1 MKLRYTVRTLMVGL
15 LASVLLMTACTG
27 DGSGNETSAETVA
40 DTSVVTEA
48 ATKAEEETL
57 AATETETEAMTEAL
71 TEAATDASTEPT
83 TEPEAITSAET
94 EATVETTLAETE
106 AGTEDPAPIDTLTMS
121 HTGGVYTEAIS
132 LEMSA
137 PEGQTIRY
145 TTDGSVPTKRSTK
158 YKEAIEVT
166 EDALTIRAA
175 CFDESGKITGDVV
188 TNTYVI
194 REAKES
200 TLYTVMI
207 SVDKDDLG
215 DMYDNVN
222 AKIERPAHV
231 EIVTPDGETVISQDA
246 GLRLFGGSSR
256 SLQQKSFKLIARKT
270 GYFGEDAAYVGQG
283 TFRYALF
290 PERVIKGGAKVGQV
304 LDRYDSFILRNGGN
318 DSLLHTACNPED
330 ATLIRDG
337 LANNFAADVTTAV
350 EYSYS
355 QYAVV
360 YINGNYYGLL
370 DMREN
375 LNEDFVK
382 RVWGVD
388 DNDVVV
394 IKSELDITRACA
406 DHDNGGGCR
415 YCGSWFF
422 YETDDSEM
430 AQNTLNEW
438 LKFCEEICGKVNAN
452 DAEYNAAF
460 QKLEANVDL
469 VGLKEW
475 YALNLYLCNTDWPHN
490 NIKLWKYTGEPVEGI
505 EITDGKW
512 RFMTRDM
519 DMTMGRYSRPELT
532 SDLDSRA
539 KVDSFWRTLGNY
551 IPAYHDIYSDSGET
565 KLYADALYLQGLFAF
580 CMRNDEFRAEFTAYC
595 RELISEEKQ
604 ALLEQHY
611 DTLVAQ
617 VSPEMGA
624 YIERWSRVIGS
635 NYAVRDWTRAR
646 RSLTDFMKNR
656 PAKFEAYLDL
666 CLSMYK

>member
-1 MKLRYTVRTLMVGL
+1 MAGL
-15 LASVLLMTACTG
+15 LASVMLLSACNSTTPPVDTTTDSGTA
-27 DGSGNETSAETVA
+27 AETVTA
-40 DTSVVTEA
+40 VDTN
-48 ATKAEEETL
+48 
-57 AATETETEAMTEAL
+57 
-71 TEAATDASTEPT
+71 TDAEKT
-83 TEPEAITSAET
+83 TEENPS
-94 EATVETTLAETE
+94 
-106 AGTEDPAPIDTLTMS
+106 PADELTFS
-121 HTGGVYTEAIS
+121 HKGGVYTQTIAV
-132 LEMSA
+132 EMTA

-145 TTDGSVPTKRSTK
+145 TTDGSVPTKRSK
-158 YKEAIEVT
+158 EYKS
-166 EDALTIRAA
+166 ALPVDKGAMTLRAA
-175 CFDESGKITGDVV
+175 RFDGDGNRIGDVI

-194 REAKES
+194 RETKSS
-200 TLYTVMI
+200 TVYTVMI
-207 SVDKDDLG
+207 SVDEDDLD
-215 DMYDNVN
+215 DMYANVS

-231 EIVTPDGETVISQDA
+231 EIVTPDGTTVVSQDA

-283 TFRYALF
+283 TFRYPLF
-290 PERVIKGGAKVGQV
+290 PERVVKAGEKAGQV

-318 DSLLHTACNPED
+318 DSLLHTACNPEN

-337 LANNFAADVTTAV
+337 LANNFAADVTQAV

-360 YINGNYYGLL
+360 YINGEYYGLL

-394 IKSELDITRACA
+394 IKSELDTTRACA

-438 LKFCEEICGKVNAN
+438 LKFCKEICSKVNAS
-452 DAEYNAAF
+452 DAEYNEAYK
-460 QKLEANVDL
+460 KLETNVDIK
-469 VGLKEW
+469 GLKEW

-490 NIKLWKYTGEPVEGI
+490 NIKLWKYTGAPVEGI

-519 DMTMGRYSRPELT
+519 DMTMARYSRPELT

-539 KVDSFWRTLGNY
+539 TVDSFWRTLGNY
-551 IPAYHDIYSDSGET
+551 IPAYHNIYSDSGET

-580 CMRNDEFRAEFTAYC
+580 CMRNDEFRAEFATYC

-604 ALLEQHY
+604 KLLDEHY
-611 DTLVAQ
+611 DKLVAQ
-617 VSPEMGA
+617 VNPQ
-624 YIERWSRVIGS
+624 IEAHIDRWSHVIGS
-635 NYAVRDWTRAR
+635 KYAVRDWTRAR

-656 PAKFEAYLDL
+656 PAKFEDYLDR
-666 CLSMYK
+666 CLSMYN

>member
-1 MKLRYTVRTLMVGL
+1 MKLRYTVRTLMIGL

-48 ATKAEEETL
+48 EEETV
-57 AATETETEAMTEAL
+57 AATEAETEAMTEAL

-94 EATVETTLAETE
+94 EATVETTPAENETE
-106 AGTEDPAPIDTLTMS
+106 AVTEDPAPIDTLTMS

-132 LEMSA
+132 LEMYA

-145 TTDGSVPTKRSTK
+145 TTDGSVPIKQFK
-158 YKEAIEVT
+158 EYKEAITV
-166 EDALTIRAA
+166 DKGALTIRAA

-207 SVDKDDLG
+207 SVDKDDLD
-215 DMYDNVN
+215 DMIADY
-222 AKIERPAHV
+222 AEKIERPAHV
-231 EIVTPDGETVISQDA
+231 EIVTPDGETIISQDA

-256 SLQQKSFKLIARKT
+256 ALQQKSFKLIARKT

-337 LANNFAADVTTAV
+337 MANNFAADVTTAV

-360 YINGNYYGLL
+360 YINGDYYGLL

-394 IKSELDITRACA
+394 IKSELDTTRACA

-452 DAEYNAAF
+452 DDEYNAAF

-604 ALLEQHY
+604 DLLKHHY

-635 NYAVRDWTRAR
+635 DYAVRNWTRAR
-646 RSLTDFMKNR
+646 RSLTDFMKDR

>member
-1 MKLRYTVRTLMVGL
+1 MSKKHLLRTLMAGV
-15 LASVLLMTACTG
+15 LASVMLLSACTG
-27 DGSGNETSAETVA
+27 TNPPAETNDKGGTIAEGGTTSEAVTNDNA
-40 DTSVVTEA
+40 DTNA
-48 ATKAEEETL
+48 DTL
-57 AATETETEAMTEAL
+57 PSNETEAPAPVPGEAL
-71 TEAATDASTEPT
+71 T
-83 TEPEAITSAET
+83 
-94 EATVETTLAETE
+94 V
-106 AGTEDPAPIDTLTMS
+106 S
-121 HTGGVYTEAIS
+121 HAGGVYTSPIAVE
-132 LEMSA
+132 LSA
-137 PEGQTIRY
+137 PEGETVRY

-158 YKEAIEVT
+158 YKEPISVEKG
-166 EDALTIRAA
+166 ALTLRAA
-175 CFDESGKITGDVV
+175 RFGSDGKMVGNVV
-188 TNTYVI
+188 TNTFVI
-194 REAKES
+194 REAKAS

-207 SVDKDDLG
+207 SVDEDDLG
-215 DMYDNVN
+215 DMIADY
-222 AKIERPAHV
+222 AEKIERPAHV
-231 EIVTPDGETVISQDA
+231 EIVTPDGTTVVSQDA

-256 SLQQKSFKLIARKT
+256 SLKQKSFKLIARKT

-290 PERVIKGGAKVGQV
+290 PERVVKAGAKAGQI

-337 LANNFAADVTTAV
+337 LANNFAAEVTQAV

-360 YINGNYYGLL
+360 YINGEYYGLL

-394 IKSELDITRACA
+394 IKSELDTTRACA

-438 LKFCEEICGKVNAN
+438 LKFCEEICGKVNAS

-460 QKLEANVDL
+460 KKLEANVDL

-490 NIKLWKYTGEPVEGI
+490 NIKLWKYTGAPVEGI

-519 DMTMGRYSRPELT
+519 DMTMARYSRPELT

-539 KVDSFWRTLGNY
+539 TVDSFWRTLGNY
-551 IPAYHDIYSDSGET
+551 IPAYHNIYSDSGET

-580 CMRNDEFRAEFTAYC
+580 CMRNDEFRAEFAAYC
-595 RELISEEKQ
+595 RDLISKEKQ
-604 ALLEQHY
+604 DLLDKHY
-611 DTLVAQ
+611 DILVDQ
-617 VSPEMGA
+617 VTPEMSA
-624 YIERWSRVIGS
+624 HIERWSHAIGS
-635 NYAVRDWTRAR
+635 KYAVRDWTRAR

-656 PAKFEAYLDL
+656 PAKFEAYLDR
-666 CLSMYK
+666 CLSMYD